1 MIKRIV
7 IDVTPLL
14 YSLNQGIS
22 LTTHMLI
29 QGILSL
35 ESNFEVVLFG
45 RRMQGTRL
53 NSLGLGVRNVHLRL
67 PRSLEHLIQK
77 TKLVER
83 LCRGDLYHAT
93 DFYLPLANPEKAV
106 ATIHDLIF
114 LIQPEAMVDHVR
126 LAKWV
131 PDFARRCCRIIAV
144 SEFSKHDIVERLG
157 IDAER
162 ISVVYNGI
170 DRKMFHPVE
179 DKPELDKRLYS
190 MLGFKRPYFLAVS
203 CSTGRKNTPA
213 LLTAYS
219 RLLQNNP
226 RNDLVLVWDPP
237 EEIKRRYDSPKGA
250 DRIHFVGKQSAKN
263 LADLY
268 RGATALIFPSLYEGF
283 GLPILEAMS
292 CGTPVV
298 TSNITSM
305 PEIGGDAAVYVD
317 PRNLDSII
325 SSLERF
331 EDEESLALELR
342 EKCITQAAK
351 FSWIRCVKE
360 TMEVYRHCLE
370 DLS

>member
-1 MIKRIV
+1 MSKRIV
-7 IDVTPLL
+7 IDATPLL
-14 YSLNQGIS
+14 YSMRQGIS
-22 LTTHMLI
+22 LTAHMLI

-35 ESNFEVVLFG
+35 ESDFEVVLFG
-45 RRMQGTRL
+45 RRMQGAKL
-53 NSLGLGVRNVHLRL
+53 KSLGLGVKTVHLRL
-67 PRSLEHLIQK
+67 PRALEHLIK
-77 TKLVER
+77 ETKLVER
-83 LCRGDLYHAT
+83 FCRGDLYHAT
-93 DFYLPLANPEKAV
+93 DFYLPLANPENAV

-126 LAKWV
+126 LARWA

-162 ISVVYNGI
+162 ISVVYNGV
-170 DRKMFHPVE
+170 DREIFHPIE
-179 DKPELDKRLYS
+179 DKTQLDKRLFPI
-190 MLGFKRPYFLAVS
+190 LGFKRPYFLAVS

-213 LLTAYS
+213 LLKAYS
-219 RLLQNNP
+219 LLIQNKP
-226 RNDLVLVWDPP
+226 KNDLALVWDPP
-237 EEIKRRYDSPKGA
+237 EEILAQYNSA
-250 DRIHFVGKQSAKN
+250 EVSERIHFIGKQSVRN

-305 PEIGGDAAVYVD
+305 PEVGGNAAIYID
-317 PRNLDSII
+317 PHDQDSII
-325 SSLERF
+325 SSLERL
-331 EDEESLALELR
+331 EGEESLSCELR

-351 FSWIRCVKE
+351 FSWTRCAKE
-360 TMEVYRHCLE
+360 TMEVYKRCFE